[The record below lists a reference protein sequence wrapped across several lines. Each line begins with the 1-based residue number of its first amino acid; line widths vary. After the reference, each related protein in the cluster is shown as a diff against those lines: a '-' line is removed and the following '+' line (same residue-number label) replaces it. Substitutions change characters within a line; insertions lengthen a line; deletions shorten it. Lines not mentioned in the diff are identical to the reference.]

1 MSLTSSDFT
10 QHLLNDLH
18 APMVTVILEEQ
29 ALAPARVLARLPYLE
44 HLRGLVQQ
52 GCETAQLPAACAP
65 ALARAHADLATYLAT
80 VMVGLFDRAR
90 LAVLPEALAD
100 SQKLGDPNVVARA
113 LLAQINYT
121 ADVAANMPPHTYST
135 TSGIFRFAWRAGQKS
150 TTIVLTLRTVYM
162 CLSLLRPACAA
173 RQGYAA
179 PNPVGSCLSCGCAQP
194 LALLLHLEGGLF
206 SQ

>member
-1 MSLTSSDFT
+1 
-10 QHLLNDLH
+10 
-18 APMVTVILEEQ
+18 MVTVILEEQ

-90 LAVLPEALAD
+90 LEALPQALAD
-100 SQKLGDPNVVARA
+100 YQKSGGPNVVARA
-113 LLAQINYT
+113 LLGQINYT

-150 TTIVLTLRTVYM
+150 TTIVLRLRTVYM
-162 CLSLLRPACAA
+162 YLPQPVALLAQPA
-173 RQGYAA
+173 RGHAA
-179 PNPVGSCLSCGCAQP
+179 PNPVSSCLSRGCAQP
-194 LALLLHLEGGLF
+194 LALCPCSVEV
-206 SQ
+206 